1 MKSKLMIKRKVQNR
15 VIYGGNVNPKS
26 EPTSGEKKPME
37 KEILLAKKWT
47 KMTTQRLPVR

>member
-26 EPTSGEKKPME
+26 EPTSGEKKPMV
-37 KEILLAKKWT
+37 KEMLLE
-47 KMTTQRLPVR
+47 RE